1 LSRSVLVLL
10 NTSAGTGHAE
20 NVSDQ
25 IADALQKGFGAP
37 LDVSTKVLDDHPGV
51 RSAAATFVAS
61 TRSALGVAA
70 GGGGTLRAV
79 VEGVMDAFPEA
90 PPPPESVL
98 LAGLRMGSGNVVAR
112 RLDVPRDP
120 LVAARQIGEELRKG
134 GVRLCSVIRCTHGTP
149 GGGTA
154 IRHAVTMCGLG
165 QWGRVPGYLERW
177 RTRHNVARRRA
188 ARLIG
193 LERVNLLEYFA
204 FGSARLLAG
213 TVSAAQ
219 CELVELDGSRT
230 LRLLAAVALNLP
242 LPPMPHPGVTM
253 SDNAAGLTVVPR
265 LGRPFR
271 RRLEPGADFSVRL
284 LDRESV
290 EFFLDE
296 DPEIATGWLRLEMAG
311 CVAFVPGR
319 AE

>member
-1 LSRSVLVLL
+1 
-10 NTSAGTGHAE
+10 
-20 NVSDQ
+20 
-25 IADALQKGFGAP
+25 
-37 LDVSTKVLDDHPGV
+37 
-51 RSAAATFVAS
+51 
-61 TRSALGVAA
+61 
-70 GGGGTLRAV
+70 
-79 VEGVMDAFPEA
+79 M
-90 PPPPESVL
+90 
-98 LAGLRMGSGNVVAR
+98 
-112 RLDVPRDP
+112 
-120 LVAARQIGEELRKG
+120 
-134 GVRLCSVIRCTHGTP
+134 
-149 GGGTA
+149 
-154 IRHAVTMCGLG
+154 
-165 QWGRVPGYLERW
+165 
-177 RTRHNVARRRA
+177 
-188 ARLIG
+188 IG

-204 FGSARLLAG
+204 FGAARLLAG

-253 SDNAAGLTVVPR
+253 GDNAAGLTVVPR

-271 RRLEPGADFSVRL
+271 RRLEPGAGFAVRL